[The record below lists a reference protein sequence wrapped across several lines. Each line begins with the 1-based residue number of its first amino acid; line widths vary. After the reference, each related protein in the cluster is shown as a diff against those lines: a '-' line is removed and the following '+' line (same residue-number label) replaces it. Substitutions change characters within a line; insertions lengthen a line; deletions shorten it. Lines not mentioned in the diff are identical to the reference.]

1 MFEPAVMQAQLSQHP
16 ENFAFNEALAPLFE
30 TYQTP
35 FENPSIATW
44 NDLYSLEGKIMY
56 EKMLNVGSREYELGR
71 NKRHTSKS

>member
-1 MFEPAVMQAQLSQHP
+1 M
-16 ENFAFNEALAPLFE
+16 FE

-56 EKMLNVGSREYELGR
+56 EQMLNVGSREYEEEAY
-71 NKRHTSKS
+71 